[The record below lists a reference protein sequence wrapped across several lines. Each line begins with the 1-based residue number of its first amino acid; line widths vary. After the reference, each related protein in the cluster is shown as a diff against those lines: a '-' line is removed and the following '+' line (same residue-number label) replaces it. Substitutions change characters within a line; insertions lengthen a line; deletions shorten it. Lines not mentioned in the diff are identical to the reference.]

1 MKRTAFFFA
10 PFTLLMVL
18 GLAAPISALAQATTP
33 PNDPVALAESA
44 GIPEITDD
52 ATILDAEGNVLR
64 EGRNGWTCMAAPGAP
79 MCLDEQWMSWLDAY
93 ANQGDEVEVTGVGL
107 AYMLQGDDG
116 VSNIHPFA
124 TEPTPDNEWVAT
136 GPHIMLIV
144 PDPALLDGLPTDP
157 RQGGPYVMWKDTP
170 LVHVM
175 IPVETGAIGM
185 PFFDRRP

>member
-1 MKRTAFFFA
+1 MKRTAFHFA
-10 PFTLLMVL
+10 PFILLVVL
-18 GLAAPISALAQATTP
+18 GLSAPNSTFAQASTSLD
-33 PNDPVALAESA
+33 DPVALAESA
-44 GIPEITDD
+44 GIPEITDE
-52 ATILDAEGNVLR
+52 ATILDEEGNVLR
-64 EGRNGWTCMAAPGAP
+64 EGRNGWTCMAMPGAP

-93 ANQGDEVEVTGVGL
+93 VNQGDEVEVTEVGL

-144 PDPALLDGLPTDP
+144 PDPAVLEGLPTDP
-157 RQGGPYVMWKDTP
+157 RQGGPYVMWKGTP

-175 IPVETGAIGM
+175 IPVEGDAIEM
-185 PFFDRRP
+185 PFFERR

>member
-1 MKRTAFFFA
+1 MKRTAFHFA
-10 PFTLLMVL
+10 PFILLMVL
-18 GLAAPISALAQATTP
+18 GLSAPNSTFAQASTSLD
-33 PNDPVALAESA
+33 DPVALAESA
-44 GIPEITDD
+44 GIPEITDE
-52 ATILDAEGNVLR
+52 ATILDEEGNVLR
-64 EGRNGWTCMAAPGAP
+64 EGRNGWTCMAMPGAP

-93 ANQGDEVEVTGVGL
+93 VNQGDEVEVTEVGL

-144 PDPALLDGLPTDP
+144 PDPAVLEGLPTDP
-157 RQGGPYVMWKDTP
+157 RQGGPYVMWKGTP

-175 IPVETGAIGM
+175 IPVEGDAIEM
-185 PFFDRRP
+185 PFFERR